1 MNKRYMHILLSLFL
15 VMIGISQPVMAQQA
29 VTFKGRVVDA
39 ATKEGIPGVT
49 IVDIKNNKGLGVTD
63 PNGRFSFTT
72 TADKS
77 VQFRYIGYRVETV
90 KLNPNNTT
98 LTVSMDAENKSLKE
112 AIVVGYQK
120 RTKETVSGAV
130 AVIDGKALQDA
141 PVGNI
146 QELLQGK
153 VAGMNIQNNT
163 GAPGFRGTLS
173 IRGISQ
179 LAVSGKGDQ
188 AYLATNNPLLVIDNV
203 PVDFD
208 GGISQSMLQ
217 PGAATGP
224 LALIP
229 PEDVQS
235 IEVMKDAQ
243 ATALY
248 GSRGANGVIVV
259 TTKRGNSPTPIID
272 LNSSIFMNTPPP
284 LHKTIGGSAERDFR
298 ISTIYRAAKDL
309 QDARSILNNTQMLTD
324 SLNSFYNNST
334 NWQGLFYQT
343 TINSNNNLQVSGGDP
358 KLNYKANFAYQMN
371 QGIIK
376 NTGFNKYSLNTQLN
390 MQPSKKL
397 RIGAQLFS
405 ALGQKQRG
413 NGGGLTGNGAGS
425 SFTSSLLP
433 GPSTFI
439 GNPQL
444 DGYKNNIDDNNTL
457 NIRAF
462 IDMDYEFLPSFRL
475 VSTTSY
481 DYYTDTRDRFNM
493 AFTNN
498 NQTQLYGFVGRHD
511 ELNTRN
517 GVNYTYN
524 SNKKDVEKGHNIYA
538 SIFSE
543 INIKTD
549 NQHVRDVRNGPSDFY
564 WGPRG
569 YSPRFYPGNVWN
581 DANGINVN
589 GTPVSY
595 VYHAASWA
603 GFLSYNFRTKYVLDL
618 AYRLD
623 GNSAAG
629 VNNPYTQNPSVGFRW
644 NFNKENLMSRLSW
657 LEYGAARLTYGYN
670 SRPSATI
677 LNSLGIYQIGDKPYN
692 NGLPI
697 IPNFDV
703 VANPNMQPE
712 KSSQVNFGVDLGLFK
727 GRISII
733 YDTYYKH
740 TFNLVRDQV
749 LSRTTGFNKMQV
761 NGGAMVNYGH
771 ELSITTR
778 PIVSSDPKGFNW
790 TFSVNG
796 ALNKGILT
804 ELPGGSQFA
813 INPDDVTYQSIAYKV
828 GRNPLSNFLYDT
840 KGVYANTSDVPV
852 DPIRGVR
859 YKAFSGTGTQFF
871 QAGDPIWADLNGDYA
886 LGAAD
891 YIITGNPDP
900 LVTGG
905 MNTTLSYQNFSL
917 NVNASYLMKRD
928 ILNNALAARIDRL
941 RYADQTSVN
950 GNPINVYDYTT
961 LNYWKGVGYTSKYPA
976 LVGSFE
982 HDAAVVPNRLDQTVF
997 MEDGSYFKINQI
1009 TLAYQFRDFNFMK
1022 RLKLRFLRA
1031 YFTAYNVAIFSPYSG
1046 PNPETVTTLGR
1057 DDINGYPNN
1066 RSYTIGIGAQF

>member
-1 MNKRYMHILLSLFL
+1 MNNRYIKILLSLFL
-15 VMIGISQPVMAQQA
+15 VVAGISHEALAQQA
-29 VTFKGRVVDA
+29 ITIKGRVVDG

-63 PNGRFSFTT
+63 PNGRFTFSTVP
-72 TADKS
+72 DKS
-77 VQFRYIGYRVETV
+77 VQFRYIGYKVETV
-90 KLNPNNTT
+90 KLNPNTTT
-98 LTVSMDAENKSLKE
+98 LSISMDAENKSLKE

-120 RTKETVSGAV
+120 RTKETVSGSV

-153 VAGMNIQNNT
+153 VAGLNIQNNT

-179 LAVSGKGDQ
+179 LEVSGGGDQ
-188 AYLATNNPLLVIDNV
+188 AYLTTNNPLLVIDNV

-235 IEVMKDAQ
+235 IEIMKDAQ

-259 TTKRGNSPTPIID
+259 TTKKGNSPTPIID

-284 LHKTIGGSAERDFR
+284 LRSTIGGNMERLFR
-298 ISTIYRAAKDL
+298 IAMIYAGSRDL
-309 QDARSILNNTQMLTD
+309 QEARSRLSGTDNDAQMLTD

-334 NWQGLFYQT
+334 NWQALFYQT
-343 TINSNNNLQVSGGDP
+343 TLNSNNNLQVSGGDP

-371 QGIIK
+371 QGVIK

-390 MQPSKKL
+390 MQPTKKL

-413 NGGGLTGNGAGS
+413 NGGGLTGNGAGNA
-425 SFTSSLLP
+425 FTTSLLP
-433 GPSTFI
+433 GPSKFI

-444 DGYKNNIDDNNTL
+444 DGYQNNIDDNNTV

-493 AFTNN
+493 GFTNN

-517 GVNYTYN
+517 GVNYTYS
-524 SNKKDVEKGHNIYA
+524 SNKSQDKGHNVYA
-538 SIFSE
+538 SVFSE

-589 GTPVSY
+589 GTPVSFN
-595 VYHAASWA
+595 YHAASWA
-603 GFLSYNFRTKYVLDL
+603 GFLSYNYKTKYSVDL
-618 AYRLD
+618 AFRLD

-644 NFNKENLMSRLSW
+644 NFNKENLMKNLSW
-657 LEYGAARLTYGYN
+657 LDYGSTRLTYGYN
-670 SRPSATI
+670 SRPTATI
-677 LNSLGIYQIGDKPYN
+677 LNSLGIYQIGQKPYN
-692 NGLPI
+692 NGVPI
-697 IPNFDV
+697 TPSFDV
-703 VANPNMQPE
+703 VANPNMEPE
-712 KSSQVNFGVDLGLFK
+712 KSSQVNFGLDLGLFK
-727 GRISII
+727 SRVEII

-740 TFNLVRDQV
+740 TYNIVRDQR
-749 LSRTTGFNKMQV
+749 LSSTTGFNKMQV

-771 ELSITTR
+771 ELAITVR
-778 PIVSSDPKGFNW
+778 PIISNSPKGVNW

-796 ALNKGILT
+796 AINRGILT
-804 ELPGGSQFA
+804 KLPGGAQFDRF
-813 INPDDVTYQSIAYKV
+813 IDVDNQQSIAYKV
-828 GRNPLSNFLYDT
+828 GKNPLSNLLYQT
-840 KGVYANTSDVPV
+840 NGIYGKNSDVPV

-859 YKAFSGTGTQFF
+859 AGVNGRYF
-871 QAGDPIWADLNGDYA
+871 QGGDPRWVDVNGNYILDD
-886 LGAAD
+886 AD
-891 YIITGNPDP
+891 YVSMGNIDP
-900 LVTGG
+900 LAVGG
-905 MNTTLSYQNFSL
+905 LNTTISYRYFSL
-917 NVNASYLMKRD
+917 NINASYLYKRD
-928 ILNNALAARIDRL
+928 ILNNATAFRMNML
-941 RYADQTSVN
+941 RFADKISVDN
-950 GNPINVYDYTT
+950 KPVNIYDYTKID
-961 LNYWKGVGYTSKYPA
+961 YWKFLGDIASNPA
-976 LVGSFE
+976 LIGSFD
-982 HDAAVVPNRLDQTVF
+982 HDNAIQPNRINQSLF

-1009 TLAYQFRDFNFMK
+1009 TLAYQFRDLGFMK
-1022 RLKLRFLRA
+1022 KLRLRFLRA
-1031 YFTAYNVAIFSPYSG
+1031 FFTAYNVAMFSNYSG
-1046 PNPETVTTLGR
+1046 PNPETVSSLGR